1 MPSASCLAASCLAA
15 SLATA
20 AALPHATGP
29 DRWSAP
35 PTDDDAAWEGFVF
48 LDGNHSLG
56 PPRKLMAL
64 AVSTYGY
71 NCLTNNCCRTRAPA
85 RRGGDTSGACL
96 TSCLMRP

>member
-1 MPSASCLAASCLAA
+1 MRSASCLAASCLAA

-29 DRWSAP
+29 DRWDAP

-64 AVSTYGY
+64 AVSRQTD
-71 NCLTNNCCRTRAPA
+71 RQ
-85 RRGGDTSGACL
+85 RGGASKKCL
-96 TSCLMRP
+96 SVCR